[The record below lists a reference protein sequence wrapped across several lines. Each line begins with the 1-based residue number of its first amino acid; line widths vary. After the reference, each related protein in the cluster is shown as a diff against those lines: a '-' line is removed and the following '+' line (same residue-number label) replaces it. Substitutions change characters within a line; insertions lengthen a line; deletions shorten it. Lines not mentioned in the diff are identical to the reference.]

1 MPGPRIRVLG
11 RTDDL
16 LIVKG
21 VKIYP
26 AAVKN
31 VVQELRPLT
40 TGIFRIVLDAP
51 PPRVEP
57 PLRISVERAE
67 GVDDAGAATL
77 AAQLEK
83 ILHQRMT
90 VRPEIT
96 VVDAGNLRA
105 QLAEGE
111 ADRARVRDRR
121 LEPARRQVAE

>member
-1 MPGPRIRVLG
+1 MPGPRVRVLG

-51 PPRVEP
+51 RPRVEP
-57 PLRISVERAE
+57 PLRSRVERAE
-67 GVDDAGAATL
+67 DVDDAGAATL

-83 ILHQRMT
+83 ILHR
-90 VRPEIT
+90 
-96 VVDAGNLRA
+96 G
-105 QLAEGE
+105 
-111 ADRARVRDRR
+111 
-121 LEPARRQVAE
+121 